1 MSVLGM
7 LARGQKTWKA
17 FLKIQAKSKS
27 EKGKKTIKQTYKT
40 NKQKQLQNDKNKNKK
55 RQKKRQDAGFP
66 NPVTGGSHLQN
77 HWGVAP
83 SKLNLAFYPYK
94 IDQISTRNFW
104 EHSRKK

>member
-1 MSVLGM
+1 MKKERKQLSKHTK
-7 LARGQKTWKA
+7 QT
-17 FLKIQAKSKS
+17 SKS
-27 EKGKKTIKQTYKT
+27 NYKT
-40 NKQKQLQNDKNKNKK
+40 TTKKNKK
-55 RQKKRQDAGFP
+55 RQKKKKDAGFP
-66 NPVTGGSHLQN
+66 NPVTSGSHLQN

>member
-40 NKQKQLQNDKNKNKK
+40 NKQKQLQNNKK
-55 RQKKRQDAGFP
+55 KTKKDRKRDRMLDSPIQS
-66 NPVTGGSHLQN
+66 PVGPIFKTTGGGSKQAQLSLLSLQ
-77 HWGVAP
+77 
-83 SKLNLAFYPYK
+83 
-94 IDQISTRNFW
+94 D
-104 EHSRKK
+104 